1 MRGERDH
8 GLTNG
13 DEDMCKS
20 LAGIGSTLLV
30 AALTLGLAGCE
41 TKAQTGALVGGAGGA
56 ALGAGIG
63 SMSHS
68 RAGEG
73 ALIGGA
79 VGALG
84 GYIVG
89 NEMDKADQRE
99 RDRNAVRATREDR
112 YAAPAPSQR
121 VTKNDVIKWTDQG
134 AKDEVIIDRIDRS
147 GTVFNIT
154 AADENE
160 LRDAGVS
167 EEVVRAMKDTARR

>member
-1 MRGERDH
+1 MNRQLKRTG
-8 GLTNG
+8 
-13 DEDMCKS
+13 
-20 LAGIGSTLLV
+20 TLVLV
-30 AALTLGLAGCE
+30 AAMGFWTAGCE

-79 VGALG
+79 IGAIG
-84 GYIVG
+84 GYVVG
-89 NEMDKADQRE
+89 NEMDKSDQRK
-99 RDRNAVRATREDR
+99 AQAAQPTRATREQR
-112 YAAPAPSQR
+112 YAQPASANR

-134 AKDEVIIDRIDRS
+134 VKDEIIIDRVDQS
-147 GTVFNIT
+147 GTVFTMT

>member
-1 MRGERDH
+1 MKQFIYTAVAVLIG
-8 GLTNG
+8 
-13 DEDMCKS
+13 MF
-20 LAGIGSTLLV
+20 LAASQV
-30 AALTLGLAGCE
+30 GCE

-56 ALGAGIG
+56 AVGAGIG

-89 NEMDKADQRE
+89 NEMDKSDQKERE
-99 RDRNAVRATREDR
+99 KAIDRSTRAKTSETAPRLSQNQVIQWSRDGVSE
-112 YAAPAPSQR
+112 
-121 VTKNDVIKWTDQG
+121 
-134 AKDEVIIDRIDRS
+134 EVIIDRIQQS
-147 GTVFNIT
+147 GAVFTIR
-154 AADENE
+154 AADENK

-167 EEVVRAMKDTARR
+167 EPVIRAMKDTQR